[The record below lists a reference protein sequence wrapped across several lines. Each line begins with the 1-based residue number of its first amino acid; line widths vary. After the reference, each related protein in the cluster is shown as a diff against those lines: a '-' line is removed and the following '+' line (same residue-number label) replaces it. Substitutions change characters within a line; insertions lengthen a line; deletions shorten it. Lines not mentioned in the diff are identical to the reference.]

1 MFEELLGNDE
11 RAEATHFRKVSRV
24 ISEGGDERVTI
35 PLLVRGLEQAALR
48 NDGEVITQLL
58 IQAGL
63 LLAAPEQ
70 SSVVSAAG

>member
-1 MFEELLGNDE
+1 MFEELLGTDE

-24 ISEGGDERVTI
+24 ISEGGAERVTI

-48 NDGEVITQLL
+48 NDGDAITQLL

-63 LLAAPEQ
+63 LLATPEQ